1 MVGATV
7 GVSELYSVKFVG
19 KNVGERVGE
28 RVGRMHRHL
37 SALEHGPV
45 LLRSVFIFSRR
56 PSK

>member
-19 KNVGERVGE
+19 KNVGE